1 MNNRAIELHDS
12 TLDAISVLDGVAM
25 LHFPCVYIHDSI
37 GVPGVDSGSGWVQ
50 EAMLRI
56 RDAVVVRSFSTFPV
70 ELLDGLLKLDE
81 AILQNEIPIPLR
93 HEGTVEFRL
102 ESSSGETLL
111 ITGRDADLELLGEPK
126 YVEEFHP

>member
-1 MNNRAIELHDS
+1 
-12 TLDAISVLDGVAM
+12 M

-81 AILQNEIPIPLR
+81 VILQNEIPIPLR

-126 YVEEFHP
+126 YVEEFRP